1 MDRVAIATDLQ
12 DIATDG
18 SIQLGNTYA
27 TQYDWS
33 IACSTLA
40 LKAFDIALNERSI
53 EYDSPMYQYIF
64 KVHSGVVK
72 IK

>member
-12 DIATDG
+12 NIATDG
-18 SIQLGNTYA
+18 SIQLGNIYA

-40 LKAFDIALNERSI
+40 HPAFDIALNERTI
-53 EYDSPMYQYIF
+53 EYRSPISISFMDIP
-64 KVHSGVVK
+64 VWLR
-72 IK
+72 